1 MTKMPKEKK
10 WAIPQFVFKILAV
23 FIFLGG
29 ALTTAYPLYCD
40 VLNDALANKVN
51 DEYHS
56 KENEKFRKE
65 QNKKLRSQ
73 HQRQEALKDPFSNV
87 SLQNAKD
94 LASNPK
100 TEFLVK
106 HTIGFI
112 YIPKIDQKLPIF
124 DTINDTFMDCGA
136 TWFSKSNFPGSG
148 KGGHT
153 VITAH
158 RGLPTATLFTD
169 LDKLKNG
176 DKFIVEVDEKYLA
189 YEVYARHVVL
199 PDDLSKLD
207 PIDEQDT
214 VTLLTC
220 TPYMINSHRLLV
232 VGKRISFTPS
242 MYEDMRS
249 IKSAQKKKIAKLVIG
264 LSAAGVLAVFLSYF
278 SYLRLKHARSLYNLN
293 FRVLGEGGQP
303 AVGTCYQLFDRRGKK
318 PKRKNGK
325 LIISEINPADGTVSF
340 QKIPGVSLKIK
351 QISDNNQYQK
361 MPDMRIGILKRKAK
375 EFTLKIKK
383 RKLKGKLEKNDK
395 DYTIYLQK
403 KG

>member
-1 MTKMPKEKK
+1 MAGMSKEKK
-10 WAIPQFVFKILAV
+10 WAIPQFVVKIFAV
-23 FIFLGG
+23 LIFLGG

-40 VLNDALANKVN
+40 VLNDVLANKVS

-65 QNKKLRSQ
+65 QNVRLRAQ
-73 HQRQEALKDPFSNV
+73 HQKQEALKDPFSKV
-87 SLQNAKD
+87 SLESSREV
-94 LASNPK
+94 ASNPP

-106 HTIGFI
+106 HTVAFI
-112 YIPKIDQKLPIF
+112 YIPKIDQKLPVF
-124 DTINDTFMDCGA
+124 DTTNDLFMDRGA
-136 TWFSKSNFPGSG
+136 TWFSKSSFPGSG

-176 DKFIVEVDEKYLA
+176 DKFIVEVDGKYLA
-189 YEVYARHVVL
+189 YEVYTRYVVL

-207 PIDEQDT
+207 PIEEQDT

-232 VGKRISFTPS
+232 VGKRVPFTPS
-242 MYEDMRS
+242 MYDDMNS
-249 IKSAQKKKIAKLVIG
+249 IKSAQEKKVAKLVIG
-264 LSAAGVLAVFLSYF
+264 LSAAGVLAIFLAYI

-293 FRVLGEGGQP
+293 FRVLGEEGRP
-303 AVGTCYQLFDRRGKK
+303 AVGAYYQLFDRRGKK
-318 PKRKNGK
+318 PKRRDGK
-325 LIISEINPADGTVSF
+325 LMISEVNPVDGKVSF
-340 QKIPGVSLKIK
+340 QGIPGISLKIK
-351 QISDNNQYQK
+351 QVSGNDQYQK

-375 EFTLKIKK
+375 EFTVKIKK
-383 RKLKGKLEKNDK
+383 RKLKGKLEKDGK
-395 DYTIYLQK
+395 KYTIYLQK
-403 KG
+403 K